1 MGIDIIRGRG
11 HAKVNLHL
19 GVGDAR
25 ADGYHE
31 LVTVFQSLSLHD
43 DLELRILHGTVA
55 GGGSVVDSLQLS
67 GTAAGVPADE
77 TNLAWRAVDKLVAAY
92 RAAGVGEL
100 PKVELRLR
108 KGIPVA
114 GGMAGGSADAAVA
127 LRVTQAWLTELADPL
142 PVEELDRIAAELG
155 SDVPFTLH
163 GGTML
168 GTGRGENLVPVLS
181 RGQYHWVLAVS
192 SQGLSTPEVFAKL
205 DQMRAAGRD
214 LAGSTD
220 PADLVRALLNDDPV
234 QLAGCLVNDLQAP
247 ATSLRPG
254 LRKIL
259 AAGEAAGALKGIV
272 SGSGPTCAFL
282 CRDADHA
289 EEVAA
294 ELIDTG
300 LVLTARTATG
310 PAEGAHVVPKTF

>member
-1 MGIDIIRGRG
+1 MGVDVIRARA
-11 HAKVNLHL
+11 HAKINLHL
-19 GVGDAR
+19 GVGAAR

-43 DLELRILHGTVA
+43 ELELHVRHGTSA
-55 GGGSVVDSLQLS
+55 GAGSVVNSLDLG
-67 GTAAGVPADE
+67 GTAGGVPADSS
-77 TNLAWRAVDKLVAAY
+77 NLAWRAVDKLVAVY
-92 RAAGVGEL
+92 RGAGVGDL
-100 PKVELRLR
+100 PMVDLKLR

-114 GGMAGGSADAAVA
+114 GGMAGGSADAAAA
-127 LRVTQAWLTELADPL
+127 LRAAHAWLAELADPVPEADL
-142 PVEELDRIAAELG
+142 ERIAAELG

-181 RGQYHWVLAVS
+181 RGQYHWVLGVS

-205 DQMRAAGRD
+205 DELRASGRD
-214 LAGSTD
+214 LPAATD
-220 PADLVRALLNDDPV
+220 TAALNRALLSGDPTE
-234 QLAGCLVNDLQAP
+234 LAGCLVNDLQAP

-259 AAGEAAGALKGIV
+259 TAGSAAGALQGIV

-289 EEVAA
+289 GEVAA
-294 ELIDTG
+294 ELTDTG

-310 PAEGAHVVPKTF
+310 PAEGAHVVPETF